1 MAYIGQAPSEALA
14 TSADIGSSSVTTAKI
29 ADGAVTAAKL
39 GTVYA
44 ANISGLDSISVANT
58 QITGKL
64 TSSQIIGV
72 ANTQI
77 TGNVIASQITSVANT
92 QITGNVIASQ
102 ITSVANTQITGIQTI
117 SQGGTNNSSFT
128 SPSGNVSGLVFYN
141 GTNLTNDATVTDIGY
156 DTSTHSLVVNN
167 SIVNGSAN
175 YLGPIVEKANIS
187 ASGAGANITLPTTA
201 ATLYFTGNATS
212 NSTINFTGLSGITT
226 GNVASFVV
234 LYTNNTN
241 PKYITTVQVDGDG
254 TSNVT
259 TKWSSGAPTSGT
271 ANIDVYSFNVV
282 KTSTTAYTV
291 LGAVTNF
298 K

>member
-1 MAYIGQAPSEALA
+1 M
-14 TSADIGSSSVTTAKI
+14 
-29 ADGAVTAAKL
+29 
-39 GTVYA
+39 
-44 ANISGLDSISVANT
+44 
-58 QITGKL
+58 
-64 TSSQIIGV
+64 
-72 ANTQI
+72 
-77 TGNVIASQITSVANT
+77 
-92 QITGNVIASQ
+92 
-102 ITSVANTQITGIQTI
+102 
-117 SQGGTNNSSFT
+117 
-128 SPSGNVSGLVFYN
+128 
-141 GTNLTNDATVTDIGY
+141 
-156 DTSTHSLVVNN
+156 
-167 SIVNGSAN
+167 NGSAN